1 MSEIIVVGAG
11 ISGSVI
17 SRHFAE
23 QGRKVTVWER
33 RPHIAGNLYDHV
45 HESGIRVQDY
55 GPHIFH
61 THKPELF
68 DYLARFGQW
77 EPFKLECMVYMNE
90 RFTPSPFNYQTI
102 DDYFLPTKAAEIK
115 WHLEAAYPGRD
126 KATIVEMLQCG
137 DPVVREY
144 ADYLFDND
152 YSLYT
157 AKQWGISPSEIDI
170 SVLSRVPVLL
180 SYRTGY
186 FDDPV
191 QMMPKDGFATVICNI
206 LDHDNITVSLNTDA
220 MDHLVIDTDRQT
232 VTVDGE
238 TVQIPVFYS
247 GALDELLDYRFGRLP
262 YRSLRFEW
270 EIVAGDSMQPAPVVA
285 YPQAL
290 DYTRITEYNKL
301 PVQPLQGRTVYAR
314 EYSVFSDQGQQQE
327 PYYPIPT
334 DQNAQLY
341 ARYRDAV
348 CHIPNLYLCGRLADY
363 KYYNIDQALEK
374 ALEMC
379 GAF

>member
-1 MSEIIVVGAG
+1 VSEVLVVGAG

-17 SRHFAE
+17 ARHLAE
-23 QGRKVTVWER
+23 QGKKVTVWER

-45 HESGIRVQDY
+45 HECGIRVQDY

-61 THKPELF
+61 TRKPELF
-68 DYLARFGQW
+68 DYLARFGKW
-77 EPFKLECMVYMNE
+77 EPFKLECMVYMNGQ
-90 RFTPSPFNYQTI
+90 FTPSPFNYQTI
-102 DDYFLPTKAAEIK
+102 DDYFPPEKAAEIK
-115 WHLEAAYPGRD
+115 THLETAYPGRE
-126 KATIVEMLQCG
+126 KATIVEMLKCS
-137 DPVVREY
+137 DPVVKEY
-144 ADYLFDND
+144 ANYLFDND

-157 AKQWGISPSEIDI
+157 AKQWGISPEEIDI

-180 SYRTGY
+180 SYQTGY

-191 QMMPKDGFATVICNI
+191 QMMPTDGFTAVIRRI
-206 LDHDNITVSLNTDA
+206 LDHKNIEISLNTDG
-220 MDHLVIDTDRQT
+220 MGRLVADTDGRT
-232 VTVDGE
+232 VAVDGKIVH
-238 TVQIPVFYS
+238 TPVIYS

-270 EIVAGDSMQPAPVVA
+270 ETAAGDNVQPAPVVA
-285 YPQAL
+285 YPQAP
-290 DYTRITEYNKL
+290 DYTRVTEYNKL
-301 PVQPLQGRTVYAR
+301 PVQPPQGVTVYAR
-314 EYSVFSDQGQQQE
+314 EYSVLSDEQQQE

-334 DQNAQLY
+334 DQNEQLY
-341 ARYRDAV
+341 RRYRDAV

-379 GAF
+379 SVF